1 MTLNQE
7 RVREKVFA
15 ERWRQN
21 VLWGQKHDIRHDDRE
36 WLLILL
42 KQVGGLSQAILNG
55 GNDISNQDTEV
66 ELVQAAAVMLAWLES
81 REEEATE

>member
-21 VLWGQKHDIRHDDRE
+21 VLWGQKHDIRHDDRG

-81 REEEATE
+81 REEATE